1 MNGVKYAL
9 IFTAGAVLG
18 AVSSVAMV
26 KEKYESLAQIE
37 IETIRRYY
45 KEKMKKEEKNELQE
59 EPIQAGESKL
69 EQEYEDISNNYKGD
83 IVGEKPFVQKE
94 VDEVIDP
101 YDTPYI
107 ISVEEFGEEIEY
119 DTMTLTYFEDKV
131 LVDDVDDVIEDV
143 DTVVGL
149 ENLKIFEEFPGCT
162 TIYVRN
168 DIWKTDFEIIKDDW
182 KWSDFQESEDKL
194 LKKIQDTKKPHQL

>member
-1 MNGVKYAL
+1 MNGIKYAL
-9 IFTAGAVLG
+9 IFMAGAVLG
-18 AVSSVAMV
+18 AVSAVAMV

-37 IETIRRYY
+37 IESIRRYY
-45 KEKMKKEEKNELQE
+45 KDKLQKQEEKKEEKVE
-59 EPIQAGESKL
+59 EPASEVK
-69 EQEYEDISNNYKGD
+69 EYEDITNNYKGD
-83 IVGEKPFVQKE
+83 IVGDKPFVKKE
-94 VDEVIDP
+94 DGEVIDP

>member
-1 MNGVKYAL
+1 MNGIKYAL

-18 AVSSVAMV
+18 AVSAVAMV

-45 KEKMKKEEKNELQE
+45 KEKMKKEEKVE
-59 EPIQAGESKL
+59 EPVKEEKV
-69 EQEYEDISNNYKGD
+69 YEDITNNYKGNT
-83 IVGEKPFVQKE
+83 VEEKPFIQKG
-94 VDEVIDP
+94 DEIVDP
-101 YDTPYI
+101 YDIPYI
-107 ISVEEFGEEIEY
+107 IDSEEFGEEEEY

-131 LVDDVDDVIEDV
+131 LVDDVDDVIEDK

-182 KWSDFQESEDKL
+182 NWSDLQETEEKL
-194 LKKIQDTKKPHQL
+194 AEKYKKPHQL

>member
-1 MNGVKYAL
+1 MNNIKYAL
-9 IFTAGAVLG
+9 IFAAGAVLG
-18 AVSSVAMV
+18 AVSAVAMV

-37 IETIRRYY
+37 IESIRRYY
-45 KEKMKKEEKNELQE
+45 KEKLQKQEEKKEEKVE
-59 EPIQAGESKL
+59 EPVSEVK
-69 EQEYEDISNNYKGD
+69 EYEDIANNYKGD
-83 IVGEKPFVQKE
+83 IVGDKPFVKKE
-94 VDEVIDP
+94 DGEVIDP

-182 KWSDFQESEDKL
+182 KWSDFQETEDKL

>member
-1 MNGVKYAL
+1 M
-9 IFTAGAVLG
+9 AGAVLG
-18 AVSSVAMV
+18 AVSAVAMV

-37 IETIRRYY
+37 IESIRRYY
-45 KEKMKKEEKNELQE
+45 KDKLQKQEEKKEEKVE
-59 EPIQAGESKL
+59 EPASEVK
-69 EQEYEDISNNYKGD
+69 EYEDITNNYKGD
-83 IVGEKPFVQKE
+83 IVGDKPFVKKE
-94 VDEVIDP
+94 DGEVIDP

-182 KWSDFQESEDKL
+182 KWSDFQETEDKL

>member
-1 MNGVKYAL
+1 MNGIKYAL
-9 IFTAGAVLG
+9 IFAAGAVLG
-18 AVSSVAMV
+18 AVSAVAMV

-37 IETIRRYY
+37 IESIRRYY
-45 KEKMKKEEKNELQE
+45 KEKLQKQEEKKEEAKELARE
-59 EPIQAGESKL
+59 IK
-69 EQEYEDISNNYKGD
+69 EYEDISNIYKGD
-83 IVGEKPFVQKE
+83 IVGEKPFVKKE
-94 VDEVIDP
+94 DGEVIDP

-182 KWSDFQESEDKL
+182 KWSDFQETEDKL

>member
-1 MNGVKYAL
+1 MNGIKYTL
-9 IFTAGAVLG
+9 IFAAGAVLG
-18 AVSSVAMV
+18 AVSAVAMV
-26 KEKYESLAQIE
+26 KEKYESLAEIE

-45 KEKMKKEEKNELQE
+45 KEKLQKQEEKEEKVEKPVSE
-59 EPIQAGESKL
+59 MK
-69 EQEYEDISNNYKGD
+69 EYEDITNNYKGD
-83 IVGEKPFVQKE
+83 IVGDKPFVMKE
-94 VDEVIDP
+94 DGEVIDP

-149 ENLKIFEEFPGCT
+149 ENLKIFEEFAGCT

-182 KWSDFQESEDKL
+182 KWSDFQETEDKL

>member
-1 MNGVKYAL
+1 MNGIKYAL
-9 IFTAGAVLG
+9 IFMAGATLG
-18 AVSSVAMV
+18 AITAVAMV

-37 IETIRRYY
+37 IESIRRYY
-45 KEKMKKEEKNELQE
+45 KEKLQKQEEKKEEKVE
-59 EPIQAGESKL
+59 EPVKEEKV
-69 EQEYEDISNNYKGD
+69 YEDITNNYKGD

-182 KWSDFQESEDKL
+182 KWSDFQETEDKL
-194 LKKIQDTKKPHQL
+194 LKQIQDTKKPHQL

>member
-1 MNGVKYAL
+1 MNGIKYAL
-9 IFTAGAVLG
+9 IFAAGAVLG
-18 AVSSVAMV
+18 AVSAVAMV

-45 KEKMKKEEKNELQE
+45 KEKMKKEEKVE
-59 EPIQAGESKL
+59 EPVKEEKV
-69 EQEYEDISNNYKGD
+69 YEDITNNYKGNT
-83 IVGEKPFVQKE
+83 VEEKPFIQKG
-94 VDEVIDP
+94 DEIVDP
-101 YDTPYI
+101 YDIPYI
-107 ISVEEFGEEIEY
+107 IDSEEFGEEEEY

-131 LVDDVDDVIEDV
+131 LVDDVDDVIEDK

>member
-9 IFTAGAVLG
+9 IFIAGATLG
-18 AVSSVAMV
+18 AITAVAMV

-37 IETIRRYY
+37 IESIRRYY
-45 KEKMKKEEKNELQE
+45 KEKLQKQEEKKEEKVE
-59 EPIQAGESKL
+59 EPVSEIK
-69 EQEYEDISNNYKGD
+69 EYEDISNNYKGD
-83 IVGEKPFVQKE
+83 IVGDKPFVKKE
-94 VDEVIDP
+94 DGEVIDP

-182 KWSDFQESEDKL
+182 KWSDFQETEDKL

>member
-1 MNGVKYAL
+1 MNGIKYAL
-9 IFTAGAVLG
+9 IFAAGAVLG
-18 AVSSVAMV
+18 AVSAVAMV

-45 KEKMKKEEKNELQE
+45 KEKMKKEEKVKEEPVQE
-59 EPIQAGESKL
+59 EKK
-69 EQEYEDISNNYKGD
+69 YEDITNNYKGNT
-83 IVGEKPFVQKE
+83 VEEKPFIPK
-94 VDEVIDP
+94 DEEIVDP

-107 ISVEEFGEEIEY
+107 INSEEFGEEEEY

-131 LVDDVDDVIEDV
+131 LVDDVDDVIEDK

-168 DIWKTDFEIIKDDW
+168 DVWKTDFEIIKDDW
-182 KWSDFQESEDKL
+182 NWSDLQETEEKL
-194 LKKIQDTKKPHQL
+194 AEKYKKPHQL

>member
-1 MNGVKYAL
+1 MNGIKYAL
-9 IFTAGAVLG
+9 IFAAGAVLG
-18 AVSSVAMV
+18 AVSAVAMV

-37 IETIRRYY
+37 IESIRKYY
-45 KEKMKKEEKNELQE
+45 KEKMQKEDQNELQE
-59 EPIQAGESKL
+59 EPVQTEESKL

-83 IVGEKPFVQKE
+83 IVGDKPFVKKE
-94 VDEVIDP
+94 DGEVIDP

-182 KWSDFQESEDKL
+182 KWSDFQETEDKL

>member
-1 MNGVKYAL
+1 MNGIKYAL
-9 IFTAGAVLG
+9 IFAAGAVLG
-18 AVSSVAMV
+18 AVSAVAMV

-45 KEKMKKEEKNELQE
+45 KEKMKKEDKNELQE
-59 EPIQAGESKL
+59 ESKL
-69 EQEYEDISNNYKGD
+69 KQEYEDISNNYKGD
-83 IVGEKPFVQKE
+83 IVGEKPFVIKE
-94 VDEVIDP
+94 DGEVIDP

-107 ISVEEFGEEIEY
+107 ISVEEFGEDIEY

>member
-1 MNGVKYAL
+1 MNGIKYAL

-18 AVSSVAMV
+18 AVSAVAMV

-45 KEKMKKEEKNELQE
+45 KEKMKKEEKVE
-59 EPIQAGESKL
+59 EPVKEEKV
-69 EQEYEDISNNYKGD
+69 YEDITNNYKGNT
-83 IVGEKPFVQKE
+83 VEEKPFIQKG
-94 VDEVIDP
+94 DEIVDP
-101 YDTPYI
+101 YDIPYI
-107 ISVEEFGEEIEY
+107 IDSEEFGEEEEY

-131 LVDDVDDVIEDV
+131 LVDDVDDVIEDK

-168 DIWKTDFEIIKDDW
+168 DVWKTDFEIIKDDW
-182 KWSDFQESEDKL
+182 NWSDLQETEEKL
-194 LKKIQDTKKPHQL
+194 AEKYKKPHQL

>member
-1 MNGVKYAL
+1 MNGIKYAL
-9 IFTAGAVLG
+9 IFAAGAVLG
-18 AVSSVAMV
+18 AVSAVAMV

-37 IETIRRYY
+37 IDTIRRYY
-45 KEKMKKEEKNELQE
+45 KEKLQKQEEKKEEKVE
-59 EPIQAGESKL
+59 EPVSEVK
-69 EQEYEDISNNYKGD
+69 EYEDITNNYKGD
-83 IVGEKPFVQKE
+83 IVGDKPFVKKE
-94 VDEVIDP
+94 DGEVIDP

-182 KWSDFQESEDKL
+182 KWSDFQETEDKL

>member
-1 MNGVKYAL
+1 MNGIKYAL
-9 IFTAGAVLG
+9 IFAAGAVLG
-18 AVSSVAMV
+18 AVSAVAMV

-45 KEKMKKEEKNELQE
+45 KEKMKKEEKVE
-59 EPIQAGESKL
+59 EPVKEEKV
-69 EQEYEDISNNYKGD
+69 YEDITNNYKGNT
-83 IVGEKPFVQKE
+83 VEEKPFIQKG
-94 VDEVIDP
+94 DEIVDP
-101 YDTPYI
+101 YDIPYI
-107 ISVEEFGEEIEY
+107 IDSEEFGEEEEY

-131 LVDDVDDVIEDV
+131 LVDDVDDVIEDK

-168 DIWKTDFEIIKDDW
+168 DVWKTDFEIIKDDW
-182 KWSDFQESEDKL
+182 NWSDLQETEEKL
-194 LKKIQDTKKPHQL
+194 AEKYKKPHQL

>member
-1 MNGVKYAL
+1 MNSIKYAL
-9 IFTAGAVLG
+9 IFAAGAVLG
-18 AVSSVAMV
+18 AVSAVAMV
-26 KEKYESLAQIE
+26 KEKYESLAEIE

-45 KEKMKKEEKNELQE
+45 KEKMKKEEKVE
-59 EPIQAGESKL
+59 EPVKE
-69 EQEYEDISNNYKGD
+69 EEVYEDITNIYKGNT
-83 IVGEKPFVQKE
+83 VEEKPFIQKG
-94 VDEVIDP
+94 DEIVDP

-107 ISVEEFGEEIEY
+107 INSEEFGEEEEY

-131 LVDDVDDVIEDV
+131 LVDDVDDVIEDK

-182 KWSDFQESEDKL
+182 NWSDLQETEEKL
-194 LKKIQDTKKPHQL
+194 AEKHKKPHQL

>member
-1 MNGVKYAL
+1 MNGIKYAL
-9 IFTAGAVLG
+9 IFMAGAVLG
-18 AVSSVAMV
+18 AVSAVAMV

-37 IETIRRYY
+37 IESIRRYY
-45 KEKMKKEEKNELQE
+45 KDKLQKQEEKKEEKVE
-59 EPIQAGESKL
+59 EPASEVK
-69 EQEYEDISNNYKGD
+69 EYEDITNNYKGD
-83 IVGEKPFVQKE
+83 IVGDKPFVKKE
-94 VDEVIDP
+94 DGEVIDP

-182 KWSDFQESEDKL
+182 KWSDFQETEDKL

>member
-1 MNGVKYAL
+1 MNNSIKYTL
-9 IFTAGAVLG
+9 IFAAGAVLG
-18 AVSSVAMV
+18 AVSAVAMV

-45 KEKMKKEEKNELQE
+45 KEKMKKEDKNELQE
-59 EPIQAGESKL
+59 ESKL
-69 EQEYEDISNNYKGD
+69 KQEYEDISNNYKGD

>member
-1 MNGVKYAL
+1 MNGIKYAL
-9 IFTAGAVLG
+9 IFMAGAVLG
-18 AVSSVAMV
+18 AVSAVAMV

-37 IETIRRYY
+37 IESIRIYY
-45 KEKMKKEEKNELQE
+45 KDKLQKQEEKKEEKVE
-59 EPIQAGESKL
+59 EPASEVK
-69 EQEYEDISNNYKGD
+69 EYEDITNNYKGD
-83 IVGEKPFVQKE
+83 IVGDKPFVKKE
-94 VDEVIDP
+94 DGEVIDP

-182 KWSDFQESEDKL
+182 KWSDFQETEDKL

>member
-182 KWSDFQESEDKL
+182 KWSDFQETEDKL
-194 LKKIQDTKKPHQL
+194 LKQIQDTKKPHQL

>member
-1 MNGVKYAL
+1 MNGIKYAL
-9 IFTAGAVLG
+9 IFAAGAVLG
-18 AVSSVAMV
+18 AVSAVAMV

-37 IETIRRYY
+37 IESIRRYY
-45 KEKMKKEEKNELQE
+45 KDKLQKQEEKKEEKVE
-59 EPIQAGESKL
+59 EPVSEVK
-69 EQEYEDISNNYKGD
+69 EYEDITNNYKGD
-83 IVGEKPFVQKE
+83 IVGDKPFVKKE
-94 VDEVIDP
+94 DGEVIDP

-182 KWSDFQESEDKL
+182 KWSDFQETEDKL

>member
-1 MNGVKYAL
+1 MNGIKYAL

-18 AVSSVAMV
+18 AVSAVAMV

-45 KEKMKKEEKNELQE
+45 KEKMKKEEKVE
-59 EPIQAGESKL
+59 EPVKEEKV
-69 EQEYEDISNNYKGD
+69 YEDITNNYKGNT
-83 IVGEKPFVQKE
+83 VEEKPFIQKG
-94 VDEVIDP
+94 DEIVDP
-101 YDTPYI
+101 YDIPYI
-107 ISVEEFGEEIEY
+107 IDSEEFGEEEEY

-131 LVDDVDDVIEDV
+131 LVDDVDDVIEDK

>member
-1 MNGVKYAL
+1 MNGIKYAL

-18 AVSSVAMV
+18 AVSAVAMV

-45 KEKMKKEEKNELQE
+45 KEKMKKEEKVEEPVQE
-59 EPIQAGESKL
+59 EKK
-69 EQEYEDISNNYKGD
+69 YEDITNNYKGNT
-83 IVGEKPFVQKE
+83 VEEKPFIQKG
-94 VDEVIDP
+94 DEIVDP
-101 YDTPYI
+101 YDIPYI
-107 ISVEEFGEEIEY
+107 INSEEFGEEEEY
-119 DTMTLTYFEDKV
+119 DTMTLTYFTDKV
-131 LVDDVDDVIEDV
+131 LVDDVDDVIEDQ

-182 KWSDFQESEDKL
+182 NWSDLQETEEKL
-194 LKKIQDTKKPHQL
+194 AEKIKKPHQL

>member
-1 MNGVKYAL
+1 MNGIKYAL
-9 IFTAGAVLG
+9 IFMAGATLG
-18 AVSSVAMV
+18 AITAVTMV

-37 IETIRRYY
+37 IESIRRYY
-45 KEKMKKEEKNELQE
+45 KEKLQKQEEKKEEKVE
-59 EPIQAGESKL
+59 EPVSELK
-69 EQEYEDISNNYKGD
+69 EYEDITNNYKGD
-83 IVGEKPFVQKE
+83 IVGDKPFVMKE
-94 VDEVIDP
+94 DGEVIDP

-143 DTVVGL
+143 ETVVGL

-182 KWSDFQESEDKL
+182 KWSDFQETEDKL
-194 LKKIQDTKKPHQL
+194 LKQIQDTKKPHQL

>member
-1 MNGVKYAL
+1 MNGIKYAL
-9 IFTAGAVLG
+9 IFAAGAVLG
-18 AVSSVAMV
+18 AVSAVAMV
-26 KEKYESLAQIE
+26 KEKYESLAEIE

-45 KEKMKKEEKNELQE
+45 KEKMKKEEVQE
-59 EPIQAGESKL
+59 EPVKEEKV
-69 EQEYEDISNNYKGD
+69 YEDITNNYKGNT
-83 IVGEKPFVQKE
+83 VEEKPIELEEMV
-94 VDEVIDP
+94 DP

-107 ISVEEFGEEIEY
+107 IDSEEFGEEEEY

-131 LVDDVDDVIEDV
+131 LVDDVDDVIEDK

-168 DIWKTDFEIIKDDW
+168 DVWKTDFEIIKDDW
-182 KWSDFQESEDKL
+182 NWSDLQKTEEKL
-194 LKKIQDTKKPHQL
+194 AEKYKKPHQL